1 MPCHQR
7 NELDK
12 TFLQLCDLTT
22 REPPLESHASISTA
36 HEAKPKVVEAQT
48 GIKIGCCCTM
58 YEEQRDDLDELFD
71 MASAIDKQ
79 MEQFNHKLQTFKTRD
94 NIELFCPGIDDYKQ
108 PTLCQ
113 PLSYDMGKYPQWNE
127 YEKLRT
133 SLIIS

>member
-22 REPPLESHASISTA
+22 REPPLESQSTISTA

-58 YEEQRDDLDELFD
+58 YEEQRDNLDKLFD
-71 MASAIDKQ
+71 MASAINKQ
-79 MEQFNHKLQTFKTRD
+79 M
-94 NIELFCPGIDDYKQ
+94 
-108 PTLCQ
+108 
-113 PLSYDMGKYPQWNE
+113 
-127 YEKLRT
+127 
-133 SLIIS
+133 